1 MRSGH
6 GALFPSHLFQAIMVS
21 GGSCRPTSLDAPGL
35 SPPLPSSASRD
46 RHLPLGSCS
55 NKWKAS
61 SPKTP
66 KSFQLLPLLLSSPS
80 PSSPPLSLPP
90 PLILPLLLFLY
101 RSHVLRSPGSY
112 SAEANSS
119 NRPSLSP
126 VFKPLFRCRGIFT
139 LWIHASNIWLVKYYS
154 RHLVV

>member
-1 MRSGH
+1 MRSCPWGLLPSPPVPTYH
-6 GALFPSHLFQAIMVS
+6 GVW
-21 GGSCRPTSLDAPGL
+21 GSRRPTSLGAPCL
-35 SPPLPSSASRD
+35 SPPLPSLESRYH
-46 RHLPLGSCS
+46 HLPLGSCS
-55 NKWKAS
+55 NRWKAL

-66 KSFQLLPLLLSSPS
+66 KSFQLPPLLPLPS
-80 PSSPPLSLPP
+80 PLPDPLS
-90 PLILPLLLFLY
+90 PLLY

-119 NRPSLSP
+119 NMLSLSP

-154 RHLVV
+154 GHLVV